1 MKTRKTLIT
10 ALAVAMIAGVASQA
24 GAGWYGGG
32 YGSMRGPG
40 MMGQGMMHR
49 GGHGPMMGQG
59 MMHRGGHGPMMG
71 RGMMGY
77 GNTAPSLTTEQRQA
91 ASDIEAKYADQLAAK
106 RDALRAKADELRKAR
121 TTGDTTVA
129 EINKLEDEFTALR
142 QDYWTLRRTVDNE
155 IAEATGTGGYFAG
168 NGFGPYYCAWDNP
181 GPMNGHGPG
190 MGMGGAY
197 GMGNGSYCW

>member
-32 YGSMRGPG
+32 YGSMMGRG
-40 MMGQGMMHR
+40 MMGQGMM
-49 GGHGPMMGQG
+49 GPG

-77 GNTAPSLTTEQRQA
+77 GNTATPLTTEQRQA

-106 RDALRAKADELRKAR
+106 RDALSAKADELRKAR

-129 EINKLEDEFTALR
+129 EINKLQDEFTALR

-168 NGFGPYYCAWDNP
+168 NGYGPYYCAWDTP
-181 GPMNGHGPG
+181 VAMNGHGPG
-190 MGMGGAY
+190 MGMGGAMMGGAY
-197 GMGNGSYCW
+197 GMGNGPYCW